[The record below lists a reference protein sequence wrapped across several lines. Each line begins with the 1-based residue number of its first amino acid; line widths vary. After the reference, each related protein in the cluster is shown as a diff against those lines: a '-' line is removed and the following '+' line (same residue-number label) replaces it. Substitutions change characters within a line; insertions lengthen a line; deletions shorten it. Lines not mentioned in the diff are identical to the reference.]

1 MKQISFCITCMNRL
15 KHLQETLEKN
25 ILDNFLV
32 DEVEFV
38 VLDYNSQDGLE
49 EWIAQSM
56 MKYIEMG
63 ILVYYRTTE
72 PAYYRRSHSRN
83 MVFRL
88 AEGEVVCNL
97 DADNYLGRG
106 FAEFMLKEFNNKE
119 RLFYTSNLCYR
130 DVFGRVCLER
140 KEFVEARGYNEVFV
154 GYGLED
160 GLEEW
165 IAQSMMK
172 YIEMGILVYYR
183 TTEPAYYRR
192 SHSRNMVFR
201 LAEGEVVCNLDADN
215 YLGRGFAEFMLKE
228 FNNKERLFYTSN
240 LCYRDVFGRVCLER
254 KEFVEAR
261 GYNEVF
267 VGYGLEDVEFFNRL
281 LCRGLVQEIFNQKE
295 FYNVLMHADEERI
308 AQEFLLKKL
317 QSVYLDYINPYSTRV
332 LMLYKG
338 QRFGIGVIQNNIAMN
353 YNHPDE
359 SDMLKQCIGDKYR
372 LVIKGEW
379 KEGIWDEMEN
389 GIRLN
394 FKDEEMILR
403 NKSNCLYDFNH
414 QYYKVKDANLIVVIV
429 MGVTEA
435 INYLKMKKMDNDCKT
450 VNPNGFGQGIV
461 YRNFDYTNKILLA

>member
-1 MKQISFCITCMNRL
+1 MKRISFRITCMNRL

-38 VLDYNSQDGLE
+38 VLDYNSQ
-49 EWIAQSM
+49 
-56 MKYIEMG
+56 
-63 ILVYYRTTE
+63 
-72 PAYYRRSHSRN
+72 
-83 MVFRL
+83 
-88 AEGEVVCNL
+88 
-97 DADNYLGRG
+97 
-106 FAEFMLKEFNNKE
+106 
-119 RLFYTSNLCYR
+119 
-130 DVFGRVCLER
+130 
-140 KEFVEARGYNEVFV
+140 
-154 GYGLED
+154 D

>member
-1 MKQISFCITCMNRL
+1 M
-15 KHLQETLEKN
+15 
-25 ILDNFLV
+25 
-32 DEVEFV
+32 
-38 VLDYNSQDGLE
+38 
-49 EWIAQSM
+49 
-56 MKYIEMG
+56 
-63 ILVYYRTTE
+63 
-72 PAYYRRSHSRN
+72 
-83 MVFRL
+83 

-97 DADNYLGRG
+97 DAG
-106 FAEFMLKEFNNKE
+106 
-119 RLFYTSNLCYR
+119 
-130 DVFGRVCLER
+130 
-140 KEFVEARGYNEVFV
+140 
-154 GYGLED
+154 
-160 GLEEW
+160 
-165 IAQSMMK
+165 
-172 YIEMGILVYYR
+172 
-183 TTEPAYYRR
+183 
-192 SHSRNMVFR
+192 
-201 LAEGEVVCNLDADN
+201 N